1 MSIVD
6 KQMKFTL
13 KLVVVLFFLTIY
25 AFAQAQFTYSVD
37 QSIPVEINGKKLA
50 MPWAGGLNAAQINTM
65 DLNGDNK
72 PDLVIFDR
80 TINKVITFLNQNNQY
95 IYSPDYESYFPVEV
109 DQWLL
114 LRDFNCDGKKD
125 IFTSDPFGMVAFI
138 NTTQPGKQISW
149 RPYNPDLSNKPRPI
163 LTLGFSGNINL
174 KLNADDVPAIDDVD
188 GDGDFDILN
197 FYFVGQGVEW
207 HKNVSTRC
215 DTLQLER
222 ITREWGDFQECNCGK
237 VSFDGGVTCVIPS
250 GRTQHTIGR
259 SLLSLDFNNDGVR
272 DLFYTEQECANLY
285 LLSNQGTPTNAKM
298 TSFSIFQSGPPL
310 SIPFFPT
317 PYYEDIDF
325 DGVPD
330 LIISP
335 NLGSRSAADAPF
347 SVDFQKSLYLFKNT
361 GTKQLPQFNFAKSD
375 FLQGEMIDLGDYSV
389 PAFFDFDGDG
399 DQDLFIS
406 NYTETNLSSRVYQ
419 FENIGTAQTPSFKL
433 INEDFFFLS
442 TLNQYNLKIQ
452 FADMNGDAKIDLV
465 FSSSAKRNGAT
476 EIYFLANS
484 ANDKLTITDAV
495 VKQTNF
501 FIGFS
506 ENWLAVDVDQDGLND
521 LLVGNDTGA
530 IEYWKNQG
538 PATAAKYT
546 LVNSSFLDLGSS
558 TDRQNL
564 AMAATDLDADG
575 LVDLIVGD
583 QRGKLSIFGDFRAQN
598 SNLAGAENIIFNE
611 QTKNYESR
619 NLGGQAWPTT
629 ANLFNS
635 NTPSIVVGNLL
646 GGLMVLKN
654 DGGKE
659 LPAEPE
665 ISIYPNPFTNNQKDV
680 LKIRSDRNVTV
691 QFYTVLGQKIS
702 NTYFIPVNQ
711 DYPIDVSGLAAGMYI
726 ARFTWKGKT
735 YGKRFVILN

>member
-1 MSIVD
+1 
-6 KQMKFTL
+6 MKFTL
-13 KLVVVLFFLTIY
+13 KLVGALAFLMIH
-25 AFAQAQFTYSVD
+25 AFAQAQFTYSID
-37 QSIPVEINGKKLA
+37 QSIPVEIDGKKLT

-65 DLNGDNK
+65 DLNGDTK
-72 PDLVIFDR
+72 PDLVVFER
-80 TINKVITFLNQNNQY
+80 TINKVITFINQNNQY
-95 IYSPDYESYFPVEV
+95 IYSPDYESFFPAEV
-109 DQWLL
+109 DQWML

-125 IFTSDPFGMVAFI
+125 IFTSDPFGMVAFV

-149 RPYNPDLSNKPRPI
+149 RAYDPDLSNKPRPI
-163 LTLGFSGNINL
+163 RTQGFSIVNL
-174 KLNADDVPAIDDVD
+174 VVRIDDVPAIDDVD
-188 GDGDFDILN
+188 GDGDLDILN

-207 HKNVSTRC
+207 HKNISARC
-215 DTLQLER
+215 DTLQLQR
-222 ITREWGDFQECNCGK
+222 ITQEWGSFQECNCGK
-237 VSFDGGVTCVIPS
+237 VSFDGGICINPA
-250 GRTQHTIGR
+250 GRTQHTVGR
-259 SLLSLDFNNDGVR
+259 SLLSLDLDSDGAR
-272 DLFYTEQECANLY
+272 ELFFSEESCANLY
-285 LLSNQGTPTNAKM
+285 LLNNEGTADNASM
-298 TSFSIFQSGPPL
+298 TSFSIFQSGSPL

-325 DGVPD
+325 DGAPD
-330 LIISP
+330 LIVSP
-335 NLGSRSAADAPF
+335 NLGSRGAADAPF
-347 SVDFQKSLYLFKNT
+347 LVDFQKSLYLFKNT
-361 GTKQLPQFNFAKSD
+361 GTKQLPQFNFTKSD
-375 FLQGEMIDLGDYSV
+375 FLQGDMIDVGDYSV

-399 DQDLFIS
+399 DQDLFVS
-406 NYTETNLSSRVYQ
+406 NYTKTNLSSTVHQ
-419 FENIGTAQTPSFKL
+419 FENVGTAQTPSFKL

-452 FADMNGDAKIDLV
+452 FADMNGDAKIDFV
-465 FSSSAKRNGAT
+465 FSASAKRNDAT
-476 EIYFLANS
+476 QIYFLANS

-495 VKQTNF
+495 VKETNF

-538 PATAAKYT
+538 PATANKFT
-546 LVNSSFLDLGSS
+546 LMSSSFLGLGSP
-558 TDRQNL
+558 DRQNL

-598 SNLAGAENIIFNE
+598 TSLAGAENIIFNE

-711 DYPIDVSGLAAGMYI
+711 DYPIDVSGLAAGLYI